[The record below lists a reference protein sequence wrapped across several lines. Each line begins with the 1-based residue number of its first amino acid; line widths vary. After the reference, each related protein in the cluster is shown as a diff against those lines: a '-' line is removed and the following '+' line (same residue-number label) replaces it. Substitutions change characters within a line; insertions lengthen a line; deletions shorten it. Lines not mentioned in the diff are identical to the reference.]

1 MRYAI
6 YDSRFTIMH
15 DLHVADKIHKLAIE
29 QAGRNNLKTVE
40 KIVIDLG
47 SVIEHGADISAEN
60 LQFNLNLLNQGSL
73 AEGAEIIINKVSGN
87 DWRLVSISGDE
98 K

>member
-1 MRYAI
+1 
-6 YDSRFTIMH
+6 MH

-29 QAGRNNLKTVE
+29 QARAAELKNIK
-40 KIVIDLG
+40 KIVVELG

-60 LQFNLNLLNQGSL
+60 LEFNLNMLNEGTL
-73 AEGAEIIINKVSGN
+73 ADQAEIIINKVSGS
-87 DWRLVSISGDE
+87 DWRLLSISGDE

>member
-1 MRYAI
+1 
-6 YDSRFTIMH
+6 MH

-29 QAGRNNLKTVE
+29 QARSAELKNVK
-40 KIVIDLG
+40 KITIELG

-60 LQFNLNLLNQGSL
+60 LEFNLKMLN
-73 AEGAEIIINKVSGN
+73 EGTIADQAEIIINKVPGN
-87 DWRLVSISGDE
+87 DWRLISISGDE

>member
-1 MRYAI
+1 
-6 YDSRFTIMH
+6 MH
-15 DLHVADKIHKLAIE
+15 DLHVADKINKLVIE
-29 QAGRNNLKTVE
+29 QSARNNLKTVK

-73 AEGAEIIINKVSGN
+73 AEGADIIINRVPGH